1 MIATRVKIP
10 LDWGEIDRLVDILC
24 EKIIT
29 ELPSIDSVMG
39 LPRGGLIPA
48 VMVSHRLSLPL
59 VTLPEPH
66 TLVIDDIA
74 DSGATLEKSPGVYTA
89 VLHYKPHT
97 SSFKPTIWAEE
108 HNSDEW
114 LIYPFERSD
123 SKAMQD
129 YLGDVVKVEAP
140 NQTFF

>member
-1 MIATRVKIP
+1 MIAKRNKIP
-10 LDWGEIDRLVDILC
+10 LDWEEIDRLVDILC

-29 ELPSIDSVMG
+29 QIPSIDSVMG

-48 VMVSHRLSLPL
+48 VMVSHRLGLPL

-74 DSGATLEKSPGVYTA
+74 DSGVTLTNTPGIYTA

-97 SSFKPTIWAEE
+97 SVFKPNLYSVEYKGDDFLVYPWEHEDAEP
-108 HNSDEW
+108 
-114 LIYPFERSD
+114 I
-123 SKAMQD
+123 AD
-129 YLGDVVKVEAP
+129 YLKK
-140 NQTFF
+140 

>member
-1 MIATRVKIP
+1 MIAKRNKIP
-10 LDWGEIDRLVDILC
+10 LDWEEIDRLVDILC

-29 ELPSIDSVMG
+29 QIPSIDSVMG

-48 VMVSHRLSLPL
+48 VMVSHRLGLPL

-74 DSGATLEKSPGVYTA
+74 DSGVTLTNTPGIYTA

-97 SSFKPTIWAEE
+97 SVFKPDLYSVEYKGDDFLKYPWEHEDAEP
-108 HNSDEW
+108 
-114 LIYPFERSD
+114 I
-123 SKAMQD
+123 AD
-129 YLGDVVKVEAP
+129 YLKK
-140 NQTFF
+140 

>member
-48 VMVSHRLSLPL
+48 VMVSHRLGLPL

-74 DSGATLEKSPGVYTA
+74 DSGVTLTNTPGIYTA

-97 SSFKPTIWAEE
+97 SVFKPDLY
-108 HNSDEW
+108 SVLYKGDDF
-114 LIYPFERSD
+114 LQYPWETDD
-123 SKAMQD
+123 SEAIAD
-129 YLGDVVKVEAP
+129 YLK
-140 NQTFF
+140 NK

>member
-1 MIATRVKIP
+1 MIAKRNKIP

-48 VMVSHRLSLPL
+48 VMVSHRLGLPL

-74 DSGATLEKSPGVYTA
+74 DSGVTLTNTPGIYTA

-97 SSFKPTIWAEE
+97 SVFKPNLYSVLYKGDDFLQYPWET
-108 HNSDEW
+108 DEAAP
-114 LIYPFERSD
+114 I
-123 SKAMQD
+123 AD
-129 YLGDVVKVEAP
+129 YLK
-140 NQTFF
+140 NK

>member
-1 MIATRVKIP
+1 MIAKRNKIP
-10 LDWGEIDRLVDILC
+10 LDWEEIDRLIDILC

-29 ELPSIDSVMG
+29 QIPSIDSVMG

-48 VMVSHRLSLPL
+48 VMVSHRLGLPL

-74 DSGATLEKSPGVYTA
+74 DSGVTLTNTPGIYTA

-97 SSFKPTIWAEE
+97 SVFKPDLYSVEYKGDDFLVYPWEHEDAEP
-108 HNSDEW
+108 
-114 LIYPFERSD
+114 I
-123 SKAMQD
+123 AD
-129 YLGDVVKVEAP
+129 YLKK
-140 NQTFF
+140 

>member
-1 MIATRVKIP
+1 MIAKRNKIP
-10 LDWGEIDRLVDILC
+10 LDWEEIDRLVDILC

-29 ELPSIDSVMG
+29 QIPSIDSVMG

-48 VMVSHRLSLPL
+48 VMVSHRLGLPL

-74 DSGATLEKSPGVYTA
+74 DSGVTLTNAPGIYTA

-97 SSFKPTIWAEE
+97 SVFKPDLYSVEYKGDDFLQYPWET
-108 HNSDEW
+108 DESEP
-114 LIYPFERSD
+114 I
-123 SKAMQD
+123 AD
-129 YLGDVVKVEAP
+129 YLKK
-140 NQTFF
+140 

>member
-1 MIATRVKIP
+1 MIAKRNKIL
-10 LDWGEIDRLVDILC
+10 LDWEEIDRLVNILC

-29 ELPSIDSVMG
+29 EIPSIDSVMG

-48 VMVSHRLSLPL
+48 VMVSHRLGLPL

-74 DSGATLEKSPGVYTA
+74 DSGVTLTNTPGIYTA

-97 SSFKPTIWAEE
+97 SVFKPDLYSVEYKG
-108 HNSDEW
+108 DDF
-114 LIYPFERSD
+114 LQYPWETD
-123 SKAMQD
+123 DAAPIAD
-129 YLGDVVKVEAP
+129 YLKK
-140 NQTFF
+140 

>member
-48 VMVSHRLSLPL
+48 VMVSHRLGLPL

-74 DSGATLEKSPGVYTA
+74 DSGVTLTNTPGIYTA

-97 SSFKPTIWAEE
+97 SVFKPDLFSVLYKGDDFLVYPWEHEDAEP
-108 HNSDEW
+108 
-114 LIYPFERSD
+114 I
-123 SKAMQD
+123 AD
-129 YLGDVVKVEAP
+129 YLK
-140 NQTFF
+140 NK

>member
-1 MIATRVKIP
+1 MIAKRNKIP
-10 LDWGEIDRLVDILC
+10 LDWEEIDRLVDILC

-29 ELPSIDSVMG
+29 QIPSIDSVMG

-48 VMVSHRLSLPL
+48 VMVSHRLGLPL

-74 DSGATLEKSPGVYTA
+74 DSGVTLTNTPGIYTA

-97 SSFKPTIWAEE
+97 SVFKPDLYSVEYKGDDFLVYPWEHEDAEP
-108 HNSDEW
+108 
-114 LIYPFERSD
+114 I
-123 SKAMQD
+123 AD
-129 YLGDVVKVEAP
+129 YLKK
-140 NQTFF
+140 

>member
-1 MIATRVKIP
+1 MIAKRNKIP
-10 LDWGEIDRLVDILC
+10 LDWEEIDRLVDILC

-29 ELPSIDSVMG
+29 QIPSIDSVMG

-48 VMVSHRLSLPL
+48 VMVSHRLGLPL

-74 DSGATLEKSPGVYTA
+74 DSGVTLTNTPGIYTA

-97 SSFKPTIWAEE
+97 SVFKPDLYSVEYKGDDFLQYPWET
-108 HNSDEW
+108 DESEP
-114 LIYPFERSD
+114 I
-123 SKAMQD
+123 AD
-129 YLGDVVKVEAP
+129 YLKK
-140 NQTFF
+140 

>member
-1 MIATRVKIP
+1 MIAKRNKIP
-10 LDWGEIDRLVDILC
+10 LDWEEIDRLVDILC

-29 ELPSIDSVMG
+29 QIPSIDSVMG

-48 VMVSHRLSLPL
+48 VMVSHRLDLPL

-74 DSGATLEKSPGVYTA
+74 DSGVTLTNTPGIYTA

-97 SSFKPTIWAEE
+97 SVFKPDLYSVEYKGDDFLQYPWET
-108 HNSDEW
+108 DESEP
-114 LIYPFERSD
+114 I
-123 SKAMQD
+123 AD
-129 YLGDVVKVEAP
+129 YLKK
-140 NQTFF
+140 

>member
-1 MIATRVKIP
+1 MIAKRNKIP
-10 LDWGEIDRLVDILC
+10 LDWEEIDRLVDILC

-29 ELPSIDSVMG
+29 QIPSIDSVMG

-48 VMVSHRLSLPL
+48 VMVSHRLDLPL

-74 DSGATLEKSPGVYTA
+74 DSGVTLTNTPGIYTA

-97 SSFKPTIWAEE
+97 SVFKPNLYSVEYKG
-108 HNSDEW
+108 DDF
-114 LIYPFERSD
+114 LQYPWETD
-123 SKAMQD
+123 DAAPIVD
-129 YLGDVVKVEAP
+129 YLKK
-140 NQTFF
+140 

>member
-1 MIATRVKIP
+1 MIAKRNKIP
-10 LDWGEIDRLVDILC
+10 LDWEEIDRLVDILC

-29 ELPSIDSVMG
+29 QIPSIDSVMG

-48 VMVSHRLSLPL
+48 VMVSHRLGLPL

-74 DSGATLEKSPGVYTA
+74 DSGVTLTNAPGIYTA

-97 SSFKPTIWAEE
+97 SVFKPDLYSVEYKGDDFLVYPWEHEDAEP
-108 HNSDEW
+108 
-114 LIYPFERSD
+114 I
-123 SKAMQD
+123 AD
-129 YLGDVVKVEAP
+129 YLKK
-140 NQTFF
+140 

>member
-1 MIATRVKIP
+1 MIAKRNKIL
-10 LDWGEIDRLVDILC
+10 LDWEEIDRLVDILC

-29 ELPSIDSVMG
+29 EIPSIDSVMG

-48 VMVSHRLSLPL
+48 VMVSHRLGLPL

-74 DSGATLEKSPGVYTA
+74 DSGVTLTNTPGIYTA

-97 SSFKPTIWAEE
+97 SVFKPDLYSVEYKG
-108 HNSDEW
+108 DDF
-114 LIYPFERSD
+114 LQYPWETD
-123 SKAMQD
+123 DAAPIAD
-129 YLGDVVKVEAP
+129 YLKK
-140 NQTFF
+140 

>member
-1 MIATRVKIP
+1 MIAKRNKIP

-48 VMVSHRLSLPL
+48 VMVSHRLGLPL

-74 DSGATLEKSPGVYTA
+74 DSGVTLTNTPGIYTA

-97 SSFKPTIWAEE
+97 SVFKPDLYSVLYKGDDFLQYPWET
-108 HNSDEW
+108 DEAAP
-114 LIYPFERSD
+114 I
-123 SKAMQD
+123 AD
-129 YLGDVVKVEAP
+129 YLK
-140 NQTFF
+140 NK

>member
-1 MIATRVKIP
+1 MIAKRNKIP
-10 LDWGEIDRLVDILC
+10 LDWEEIDRLVDILC

-29 ELPSIDSVMG
+29 QIPSIDSVMG

-48 VMVSHRLSLPL
+48 VMVSHRLGLPL

-74 DSGATLEKSPGVYTA
+74 DSGVTLTNAPGIYTA

-97 SSFKPTIWAEE
+97 SVFKPNLYSVEYKGDDFLVYPWEHEDAEP
-108 HNSDEW
+108 
-114 LIYPFERSD
+114 I
-123 SKAMQD
+123 AD
-129 YLGDVVKVEAP
+129 YLKK
-140 NQTFF
+140 

>member
-1 MIATRVKIP
+1 MIAKRNKIL
-10 LDWGEIDRLVDILC
+10 LDWEEIDRLVNILC
-24 EKIIT
+24 EKITT
-29 ELPSIDSVMG
+29 EIPSIDSVMG

-74 DSGATLEKSPGVYTA
+74 DSGITLTNTPGIYTA

-97 SSFKPTIWAEE
+97 SVFKPNLYSLLYKGDDYIVYPWE
-108 HNSDEW
+108 HEDDEP
-114 LIYPFERSD
+114 I
-123 SKAMQD
+123 AD
-129 YLGDVVKVEAP
+129 YLK
-140 NQTFF
+140 NK

>member
-1 MIATRVKIP
+1 MIAKRNKIL
-10 LDWGEIDRLVDILC
+10 LDWEEIDRLVNILC

-29 ELPSIDSVMG
+29 EIPSIDSVMG

-48 VMVSHRLSLPL
+48 VMVSHRLGLPL

-74 DSGATLEKSPGVYTA
+74 DSGVTLTNAPGIYTA

-97 SSFKPTIWAEE
+97 SVFKPDLYSVEYKGDDFLQYPWET
-108 HNSDEW
+108 DESEP
-114 LIYPFERSD
+114 I
-123 SKAMQD
+123 AD
-129 YLGDVVKVEAP
+129 YLKK
-140 NQTFF
+140 

>member
-48 VMVSHRLSLPL
+48 VMVSHRLGLPL

-74 DSGATLEKSPGVYTA
+74 DSGVTLTNTPGIYTA

-97 SSFKPTIWAEE
+97 SVFKPDLYSVLYKGDDFLVYPWEHEDAEP
-108 HNSDEW
+108 
-114 LIYPFERSD
+114 I
-123 SKAMQD
+123 AD
-129 YLGDVVKVEAP
+129 YLK
-140 NQTFF
+140 NK

>member
-74 DSGATLEKSPGVYTA
+74 DSGVTLTNTPGIYTA

-97 SSFKPTIWAEE
+97 SVFKPDLYSVLYKGDDFLQYPWET
-108 HNSDEW
+108 DEAAP
-114 LIYPFERSD
+114 I
-123 SKAMQD
+123 AD
-129 YLGDVVKVEAP
+129 YLK
-140 NQTFF
+140 NK

>member
-1 MIATRVKIP
+1 MIAKRNKIL
-10 LDWGEIDRLVDILC
+10 LDWEEIDRLVDILC

-29 ELPSIDSVMG
+29 EIPSIDSVMG

-48 VMVSHRLSLPL
+48 VMVSHRLGLPL

-74 DSGATLEKSPGVYTA
+74 DSGVTLTNTPGIYTA

-97 SSFKPTIWAEE
+97 SVFKPDLYSVEYKG
-108 HNSDEW
+108 DDF
-114 LIYPFERSD
+114 LQYPWETVD
-123 SKAMQD
+123 AAPIAD
-129 YLGDVVKVEAP
+129 YLKK
-140 NQTFF
+140 

>member
-48 VMVSHRLSLPL
+48 VMVSHRLGLPL

-74 DSGATLEKSPGVYTA
+74 DSGVTLTNTPGIYTA

-97 SSFKPTIWAEE
+97 SVFKPDLYSVLYKGDDFLQYPWET
-108 HNSDEW
+108 DEAAP
-114 LIYPFERSD
+114 I
-123 SKAMQD
+123 AD
-129 YLGDVVKVEAP
+129 YLK
-140 NQTFF
+140 NK

>member
-1 MIATRVKIP
+1 MIAKRNKIP
-10 LDWGEIDRLVDILC
+10 LDWEEIDRLVDILC

-29 ELPSIDSVMG
+29 QIPSIDSVMG

-48 VMVSHRLSLPL
+48 VMVSHRLNLPL

-74 DSGATLEKSPGVYTA
+74 DSGVTLTNTPGIYTA

-97 SSFKPTIWAEE
+97 SVFKPNLYSVEYKGDDFLTV
-108 HNSDEW
+108 S
-114 LIYPFERSD
+114 
-123 SKAMQD
+123 
-129 YLGDVVKVEAP
+129 LG
-140 NQTFF
+140 N